1 MRVKYNRVSTIL
13 QTGNRFEA
21 DTEKY
26 DLVLLDKISGSV
38 KFKDRPEAKK
48 LIKLIEDGKVS
59 DIICEEFSRLG
70 RNTGDVINT
79 LDYFE
84 KMSVNVRI
92 RNLGIESRPGGKKN
106 PVWKI
111 LSATLS
117 SLYELE
123 LSSILERT
131 SIGRMV
137 YLQRGGKLGRPI
149 GKGETDLQFINKTK
163 NQKALEYL
171 KKERTIREI
180 AKQLDMSSR
189 TVMKVK
195 MTALKMGLI

>member
-1 MRVKYNRVSTIL
+1 MRVKYNRVSTLL

-26 DLVLLDKISGSV
+26 DLTLMDKVSGSV
-38 KFKDRPEAKK
+38 QFRDRTEAKK

-59 DIICEEFSRLG
+59 VVICEEFSRLG

-79 LDYFE
+79 LDWFE

-111 LSATLS
+111 LSATMS
-117 SLYELE
+117 SLYEME

-131 SIGRMV
+131 TVGRMV
-137 YLQRGGKLGRPI
+137 YVQNGGVLGRP
-149 GKGETDLQFINKTK
+149 KGGGQTDFQFINKSK
-163 NQKALEYL
+163 NQKVIEFL

-180 AKQLDMSSR
+180 AKNLDMSTR

-195 MTALKMGLI
+195 TTALKMGLI

>member
-1 MRVKYNRVSTIL
+1 MRVKYNRVSTLL

-48 LIKLIEDGKVS
+48 LIKLVEDGKVS
-59 DIICEEFSRLG
+59 EIISEEFSRLG

-84 KMSVNVRI
+84 KMSINVRI

-111 LSATLS
+111 LSATMS
-117 SLYELE
+117 SLYEME

-131 SIGRMV
+131 TVGRMV
-137 YLQRGGKLGRPI
+137 YVQNGGVLGRP
-149 GKGETDLQFINKTK
+149 KGGGLTDFQFINKSK
-163 NQKALEYL
+163 NQKVIEFL

-180 AKQLDMSSR
+180 AKNLDMSTR

-195 MTALKMGLI
+195 TTALKMGLI

>member
-137 YLQRGGKLGRPI
+137 YLQRGGKLGRPR
-149 GKGETDLQFINKTK
+149 GKGETDLNFINKPK

-171 KKERTIREI
+171 KKDRTIREI

-195 MTALKMGLI
+195 TTAMKMELI

>member
-1 MRVKYNRVSTIL
+1 MRVKYNRVSTLL

-59 DIICEEFSRLG
+59 EIISEEFSRLG
-70 RNTGDVINT
+70 RSTGDLINT

-106 PVWKI
+106 PIWKI

>member
-1 MRVKYNRVSTIL
+1 MRVKYNRVSTLL

-59 DIICEEFSRLG
+59 EIISEEFSRLG

-106 PVWKI
+106 PIWKI

>member
-59 DIICEEFSRLG
+59 EIISEEFSRLG
-70 RNTGDVINT
+70 RSTGDLINT

-106 PVWKI
+106 PIWKI

-131 SIGRMV
+131 SVGRMV
-137 YLQRGGKLGRPI
+137 YVQNGGVLGRPK
-149 GKGETDLQFINKTK
+149 GKGESDFHFINKSK
-163 NQKALEYL
+163 NQKVIDYL

>member
-1 MRVKYNRVSTIL
+1 MRVKYNRVSTLL

-26 DLVLLDKISGSV
+26 DLTLLDRVSGSV
-38 KFKDRPEAKK
+38 RFRDRIEAKK
-48 LIKLIEDGKVS
+48 LINLIEDRKVTEV
-59 DIICEEFSRLG
+59 ITEEFSRLG

-79 LDYFE
+79 LDWFE

-111 LSATLS
+111 LSATMS
-117 SLYELE
+117 SLYEMELE
-123 LSSILERT
+123 NIKDRT
-131 SIGRMV
+131 TVGRMV
-137 YLQRGGKLGRPI
+137 YVQNGGVLGRPK
-149 GKGETDLQFINKTK
+149 GKGESDFHFINKSK
-163 NQKALEYL
+163 NQKVIDYL

>member
-1 MRVKYNRVSTIL
+1 MRVKYNRVSTLL

-59 DIICEEFSRLG
+59 EIISEEFSRLG

-111 LSATLS
+111 LSATMS
-117 SLYELE
+117 SLYEMELE
-123 LSSILERT
+123 NIKDRT
-131 SIGRMV
+131 TVGRMV
-137 YLQRGGKLGRPI
+137 YVQNGGLLGRPK
-149 GKGETDLQFINKTK
+149 GGGETDLQFINKTK

>member
-1 MRVKYNRVSTIL
+1 MRVKYNRVSTLL

-26 DLVLLDKISGSV
+26 DLTLMDKVSGSV
-38 KFKDRPEAKK
+38 QFRDRTEAKK
-48 LIKLIEDGKVS
+48 LIKLIKDGKVS
-59 DIICEEFSRLG
+59 VVICEEFSRLG

-79 LDYFE
+79 LDWFE

-111 LSATLS
+111 LSATMS
-117 SLYELE
+117 SLYEME

-131 SIGRMV
+131 TVGRMV
-137 YLQRGGKLGRPI
+137 YVQNGGVLGRP
-149 GKGETDLQFINKTK
+149 KGGGLTDFQFINKSK
-163 NQKALEYL
+163 NQKVIEFL

-180 AKQLDMSSR
+180 AKNLDMSTR

-195 MTALKMGLI
+195 TTALKMGLI

>member
-26 DLVLLDKISGSV
+26 DLVLLDKISGSI

-59 DIICEEFSRLG
+59 EIISEEFSRLG
-70 RNTGDVINT
+70 RSTGDLINT

-106 PVWKI
+106 PIWKI

>member
-59 DIICEEFSRLG
+59 EIISEEFSRLG

-106 PVWKI
+106 PIWKI

>member
-1 MRVKYNRVSTIL
+1 MRVKYNRVSTLL

-26 DLVLLDKISGSV
+26 DLVLLDKISGTV
-38 KFKDRPEAKK
+38 FFKDRPEAKK
-48 LIKLIEDGKVS
+48 LIKLIEEGKISVLVT
-59 DIICEEFSRLG
+59 EEFSRLG
-70 RNTGDVINT
+70 RNTGDLINT
-79 LDYFE
+79 LDWFE

-111 LSATLS
+111 LSATMS
-117 SLYELE
+117 SIYEMELE
-123 LSSILERT
+123 NIKDRT
-131 SIGRMV
+131 TVGRMV
-137 YLQRGGKLGRPI
+137 YVQNGGVLGRP
-149 GKGETDLQFINKTK
+149 KGGGESNFQFINKSK
-163 NQKALEYL
+163 NQKVIEFL

-180 AKQLDMSSR
+180 AKNLDMSTR

-195 MTALKMGLI
+195 TTALKMGLI

>member
-26 DLVLLDKISGSV
+26 DLVLLDKISGSI

-59 DIICEEFSRLG
+59 EIISEEFSRLG
-70 RNTGDVINT
+70 RSTGDLINT

-111 LSATLS
+111 LSATMS
-117 SLYELE
+117 SLYEMELE
-123 LSSILERT
+123 NIKDRT
-131 SIGRMV
+131 TVGRMV
-137 YLQRGGKLGRPI
+137 YVQNGGLLGRPK
-149 GKGETDLQFINKTK
+149 GGGETDLQFINKTK

-195 MTALKMGLI
+195 TTALKMGLL

>member
-59 DIICEEFSRLG
+59 EIISEEFSRLG
-70 RNTGDVINT
+70 RSTGDLINT

-106 PVWKI
+106 PIWKI

>member
-1 MRVKYNRVSTIL
+1 MRVKYNRVSTLL

-59 DIICEEFSRLG
+59 VVICEEFSRLG

-79 LDYFE
+79 LDWFE
-84 KMSVNVRI
+84 KMSVNVGI

-137 YLQRGGKLGRPI
+137 YLQRGGKLGRPR
-149 GKGETDLQFINKTK
+149 GKGETDLNFINKPK

-171 KKERTIREI
+171 KKDRTIREI

-195 MTALKMGLI
+195 TTAMKMELI

>member
-1 MRVKYNRVSTIL
+1 MRVKYNRVSTLL

-26 DLVLLDKISGSV
+26 DLTLLDRVSGSV
-38 KFKDRPEAKK
+38 KFRDRIEAKK
-48 LIKLIEDGKVS
+48 LIKLIEDHKVS
-59 DIICEEFSRLG
+59 EVITEEFSRLG

-79 LDYFE
+79 LDWFE

-111 LSATLS
+111 LSATMS
-117 SLYELE
+117 SLYEMELE
-123 LSSILERT
+123 NIKDRT
-131 SIGRMV
+131 TVGRMV
-137 YLQRGGKLGRPI
+137 YVQNGGILGRPK
-149 GKGETDLQFINKTK
+149 GGGETDLQFISKSK
-163 NQKALEYL
+163 NQKVIDFL

-189 TVMKVK
+189 TVLKVK
-195 MTALKMGLI
+195 TTALKMGLI

>member
-21 DTEKY
+21 DPEKY

-59 DIICEEFSRLG
+59 EIISEEFSRLG
-70 RNTGDVINT
+70 RSTGDLINT

-106 PVWKI
+106 PIWKI

-131 SIGRMV
+131 SVGRMV
-137 YLQRGGKLGRPI
+137 YVQNGGVLGRPK
-149 GKGETDLQFINKTK
+149 GKGESDFHFINKSK
-163 NQKALEYL
+163 NQKVIDYL

>member
-13 QTGNRFEA
+13 QTGNRFKA

-26 DLVLLDKISGSV
+26 DMVLLDKISGTV
-38 KFKDRPEAKK
+38 KFRDRTEAKK
-48 LIKLIEDGKVS
+48 LIKLIEEGKVTDVIS
-59 DIICEEFSRLG
+59 EEFSRLG

-79 LDYFE
+79 LDWFE

-111 LSATLS
+111 LSATMS
-117 SLYELE
+117 SLYEMELE
-123 LSSILERT
+123 NIKDRT
-131 SIGRMV
+131 YIGRMV
-137 YLQRGGKLGRPI
+137 YVQRGGILGRPK
-149 GKGETDLQFINKTK
+149 GGGETDLQFITKPK
-163 NQKALEYL
+163 NQKVVEYL
-171 KKERTIREI
+171 KRERTIREI
-180 AKQLDMSSR
+180 AKQLDMSTK

-195 MTALKMGLI
+195 TTALKMELI

>member
-59 DIICEEFSRLG
+59 EIISEEFSRLG

-79 LDYFE
+79 LDYFD

-137 YLQRGGKLGRPI
+137 YLQRGGKLGRPR

-163 NQKALEYL
+163 NQKVIDFL

-195 MTALKMGLI
+195 TTALKMGLL

>member
-1 MRVKYNRVSTIL
+1 MRVKYNRVSTLL

-26 DLVLLDKISGSV
+26 DLTLLDRVSGSV
-38 KFKDRPEAKK
+38 KFRDRIEAQK
-48 LIKLIEDGKVS
+48 LIKLIESAKVS
-59 DIICEEFSRLG
+59 VVICEEFSRLG

-79 LDYFE
+79 LDWFE

-111 LSATLS
+111 LSATMS
-117 SLYELE
+117 SLYEMELE
-123 LSSILERT
+123 NIKDRT
-131 SIGRMV
+131 TVGRMV
-137 YLQRGGKLGRPI
+137 YVQNGGVLGRPKGS
-149 GKGETDLQFINKTK
+149 GKSDFQFINKSK
-163 NQKALEYL
+163 HQKVIDFL

-195 MTALKMGLI
+195 TTALKMGLL

>member
-59 DIICEEFSRLG
+59 EIISEEFSRLG

-123 LSSILERT
+123 LSSIIERT
-131 SIGRMV
+131 SVGRMV
-137 YLQRGGKLGRPI
+137 YVQNGGVLGRPK
-149 GKGETDLQFINKTK
+149 GKGESDFHFINKSK
-163 NQKALEYL
+163 NQKVIDYL

>member
-1 MRVKYNRVSTIL
+1 MRVKYNRVSTLL

-26 DLVLLDKISGSV
+26 DLTLLDRVSGSV
-38 KFKDRPEAKK
+38 KFRDRIEAQK
-48 LIKLIEDGKVS
+48 LIKLIESAKVS
-59 DIICEEFSRLG
+59 VVICEEFSRLG

-79 LDYFE
+79 LDWFE

-111 LSATLS
+111 LSATMS
-117 SLYELE
+117 SLYEMELE
-123 LSSILERT
+123 NIKDRT
-131 SIGRMV
+131 TVGRMV
-137 YLQRGGKLGRPI
+137 YVQNGGLLGRPK
-149 GKGETDLQFINKTK
+149 GGGETDLQFINKTK

-171 KKERTIREI
+171 KKDRTIREI

-195 MTALKMGLI
+195 TTALKMGLL

>member
-1 MRVKYNRVSTIL
+1 MRVKYNRVSTLL

-59 DIICEEFSRLG
+59 EIISEEFSRLG

-111 LSATLS
+111 LSATMS
-117 SLYELE
+117 SLYEMELE
-123 LSSILERT
+123 NIKDRT
-131 SIGRMV
+131 TVGRMV
-137 YLQRGGKLGRPI
+137 YVQNGGILGRP
-149 GKGETDLQFINKTK
+149 KGSGQSDFQFINKSK
-163 NQKALEYL
+163 HQKVIDFL

-189 TVMKVK
+189 TVLKVK

>member
-26 DLVLLDKISGSV
+26 DLVLLDKISGSI

-59 DIICEEFSRLG
+59 EIISEEFSRLG
-70 RNTGDVINT
+70 RSTGDLINT

-106 PVWKI
+106 PIWKI

-195 MTALKMGLI
+195 TTALKMGLL

>member
-38 KFKDRPEAKK
+38 KFKDRPDAKK

-59 DIICEEFSRLG
+59 EIISEEFSRLG

-111 LSATLS
+111 LSATMS
-117 SLYELE
+117 SLYEME
-123 LSSILERT
+123 LDNIKDRT
-131 SIGRMV
+131 TVGRMV
-137 YLQRGGKLGRPI
+137 YVQNGGILGRP
-149 GKGETDLQFINKTK
+149 KGSGQSDFQFINKSK
-163 NQKALEYL
+163 NQKVIDFL

-180 AKQLDMSSR
+180 AKQFDMSTR

-195 MTALKMGLI
+195 TTALKMGLL